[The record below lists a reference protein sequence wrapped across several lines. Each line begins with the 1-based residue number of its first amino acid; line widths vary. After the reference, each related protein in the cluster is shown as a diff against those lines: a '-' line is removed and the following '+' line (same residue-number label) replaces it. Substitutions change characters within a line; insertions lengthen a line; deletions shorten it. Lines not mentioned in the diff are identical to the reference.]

1 VQLVV
6 PVVHPIRMHLLVLQ
20 VDCPNPSLAALLV
33 RLLRERPKLRLLVV
47 AVAGPRLDWLIVV
60 AVVVVVVVRHCS
72 MYLRRAV
79 PAAALHFEWAPE
91 QRSQVLMVR

>member
-47 AVAGPRLDWLIVV
+47 AVADPRLDWLIVV
-60 AVVVVVVVRHCS
+60 AVVVVVRHCS